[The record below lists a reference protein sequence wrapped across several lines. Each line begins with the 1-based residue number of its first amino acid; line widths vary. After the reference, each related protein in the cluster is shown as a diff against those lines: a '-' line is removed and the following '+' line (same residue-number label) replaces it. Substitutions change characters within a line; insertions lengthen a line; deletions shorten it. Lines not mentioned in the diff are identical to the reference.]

1 MDDIVDLIRDRAAA
15 VTLTGAGG
23 GGFMYV
29 LAKSPAGARGIRA
42 TLERNPPSPDSRV
55 YAFAVDDAGMR
66 FE

>member
-1 MDDIVDLIRDRAAA
+1 M
-15 VTLTGAGG
+15 TLTGAGG
-23 GGFMYV
+23 GGFLYV
-29 LAKSPAGARGIRA
+29 LAKSPADARGIRV